1 MSHSAFPSQ
10 AAGARTQGEAS
21 CGITISR
28 VLRNNNK
35 DYVDL
40 LSKVNQLYDKAHP
53 VPRLKQDQQMRVV
66 DYLRRCVAIEPVN
79 AMSKFADRTFLLS
92 NITASHKTALIQSSC
107 IGSDSFGNI
116 ITHYFE
122 NMLCAAKVGIPFI
135 SVAKVYDPKKGHFL
149 SPFINALPSL
159 VLPGMNRSASSSTQ
173 QSRTP
178 LQLDIMSINRPHE
191 NIVNK
196 MKKVCRCPSGC
207 HERVNALWI
216 RNLQLPR
223 VLIRRSL
230 DLYVKSLTTGMDK
243 QDMGSVSTVLIK
255 EDTTNGEVGDKWPL
269 VPDVAIHYRCGD
281 NFVHPYGFL
290 PFAALDNSIRNH
302 YSSNSGES
310 PKYIYVLADAR
321 GRKTSTPAKAKLT
334 QKCDSIFA
342 SLYEHLSKAFPQAS
356 IVIRRGGD
364 LYLDMYRLSQAKV
377 TICSVSTF
385 CLWPAIANKNHA
397 YFPRSAL
404 IVAGNTNI
412 DLGFY
417 WIKEPPI
424 LKGHMYAKSPIHGLL
439 QALRAK

>member
-1 MSHSAFPSQ
+1 MSHATGGVRLEGGS
-10 AAGARTQGEAS
+10 S
-21 CGITISR
+21 CGISISR
-28 VLRNNNK
+28 VLGNK
-35 DYVDL
+35 NKEYADL
-40 LSKVNQLYDKAHP
+40 LSNVNLLYDKLYP
-53 VPRLKQDQQMRVV
+53 VPRLKPEKQLRVV
-66 DYLRRCVAIEPVN
+66 DYLRRCVAVEPVK
-79 AMSKFADRTFLLS
+79 AMLKFTEREFLLQ
-92 NITASHKTALIQSSC
+92 NMTTSHQTALIQSSC

-122 NMLCAAKVGIPFI
+122 SMLCSAKVGIPFI
-135 SVAKVYDPKKGHFL
+135 SVAKVYDPKKGHVL

-159 VLPGMNRSASSSTQ
+159 VLPSMNRSATSTQ
-173 QSRTP
+173 SQTP
-178 LQLDIMSINRPHE
+178 LQLDIASVNRPHE

-207 HERVNALWI
+207 HERVNALWM
-216 RNLQLPR
+216 RNLQVPR
-223 VLIRRSL
+223 VLIRHSL
-230 DLYVKSLTTGMDK
+230 DLYVKSFTAGKNK
-243 QDMGSVSTVLIK
+243 QEMGSTSTVLTK
-255 EDTTNGEVGDKWPL
+255 EDMTNGKVGDMWPL

-290 PFAALDNSIRNH
+290 PFAALDNSIKNH
-302 YSSNSGES
+302 FSLNSGS

-342 SLYEHLSKAFPQAS
+342 ALYEHLSKAYPQAF

-397 YFPRSAL
+397 YFPRSPL
-404 IVAGNTNI
+404 IVAGNSNI
-412 DLGFY
+412 DLGFH

-424 LKGHMYAKSPIHGLL
+424 LKGHMYAKTPIHGLL
-439 QALRAK
+439 RELRTK